1 MIGVILFNI
10 YDINEAMQ
18 CYNQQTSEANE
29 AELKRKTMLDAINF
43 FDKAIELNP
52 NDLNAHI
59 CKG

>member
-1 MIGVILFNI
+1 
-10 YDINEAMQ
+10 MQ

-29 AELKRKTMLDAINF
+29 AELKRNTMLDAINF